1 HLDLEMRQ
9 ALAMALQEYAGAVI
23 MVSHDR
29 HLLATV
35 TDTFLLVADGRVREF
50 DGDLDDYARWLSR
63 GEGTAAPKAPAPAA
77 APAPDAPKPAPLKR
91 DAAGRDAA
99 RRDSA
104 EQRKTLA
111 PMRARLVRVEKR
123 MQELATQAGEL
134 DALLADPALYE
145 PAARQRQLDL
155 TTQRAR
161 VAQETAEV
169 ESEWLELSEELE
181 RAAG

>member
-1 HLDLEMRQ
+1 
-9 ALAMALQEYAGAVI
+9 
-23 MVSHDR
+23 
-29 HLLATV
+29 
-35 TDTFLLVADGRVREF
+35 LVADGRVREF

-63 GEGTAAPKAPAPAA
+63 GEGTAAPKALAPAV
-77 APAPDAPKPAPLKR
+77 APDAPMTKPAPPKR
-91 DAAGRDAA
+91 DAAGRDAASRDAA

-134 DALLADPALYE
+134 DALPADPALYE